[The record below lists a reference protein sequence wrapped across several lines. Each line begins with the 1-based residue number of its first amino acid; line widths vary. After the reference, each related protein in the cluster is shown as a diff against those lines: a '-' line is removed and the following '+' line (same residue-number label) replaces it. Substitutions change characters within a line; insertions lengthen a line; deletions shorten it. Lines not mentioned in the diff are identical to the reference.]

1 MAYPPKKKPAPT
13 KKGAAAKKEA
23 AKKPG
28 FVPFGKGKPA
38 PKKGKKK

>member
-1 MAYPPKKKPAPT
+1 MAFPPKKKPAPT

-23 AKKPG
+23 GKKPG